1 RRVVAIVLVPAALL
15 GGAIAWSATANR
27 TASQV
32 GNFVTCFDSPKLDA
46 GAFGTSLT
54 PGHDL
59 ASFCDSAWNS
69 GAITSPVP
77 GPAPAQWVA
86 CVADTDGVDVF
97 PSADGGLCQALG
109 LQPLPPGYYEAEQ
122 GYSSMEADLFAR
134 FGDGSC
140 VASQQAVVA
149 TRQVLDAH
157 GYPAWTIE
165 TQGFGPEDPCAS
177 IDLDPVNGVATLRGR
192 IEPRLSEAVQ
202 QASSRRTPAGRSRRS
217 SGTYGRRSRRR
228 GSPTGR

>member
-1 RRVVAIVLVPAALL
+1 
-15 GGAIAWSATANR
+15 
-27 TASQV
+27 
-32 GNFVTCFDSPKLDA
+32 VTCFDAPKLDA

-122 GYSSMEADLFAR
+122 RYSSMEADLFAR

-140 VASQQAVVA
+140 VASQQAVVT

-165 TQGFGPEDPCAS
+165 TQGFGPGDPCAS
-177 IDLDPVNGVATLRGR
+177 IDLDPVNGVAALRGR

-202 QASSRRTPAGRSRRS
+202 QGLQQANSCGPEQTLLGDVREAIAAAGFADWQVTIDQPLTDRWPCLAGFDPDPA
-217 SGTYGRRSRRR
+217 TKTIVL
-228 GSPTGR
+228 TGHSTG